1 MNILQISLNF
11 KFSYMKNILI
21 LVGTLFLA
29 TFSFSQ
35 NNCNDAIDL
44 GIVPSDAQCGPGG
57 TSGLGSFTTP
67 IGANTNT
74 VDASNPYTYIPDCQG
89 GTADMPLFAEDMWF
103 SFEATA
109 TVLNVALTNIQGF
122 SEVNVGFFTGSCA
135 QLVGL
140 GCQIGTGITGG
151 DNFNAVLEPLNPG
164 ETYYVM
170 VSGAAGEEG
179 TYDISIANSLDCD
192 DCLLGSTL
200 DVSPAPVA
208 GSYGGGE
215 AVTFCYTV
223 TEYEQV
229 SSNWLH
235 GITVDLGA
243 GWTGAITGQTPN
255 GNVSCE
261 GGGDWDW
268 YDNLATPQGSLS
280 GFFFDGDFVTEGGT
294 GDNNPVDNYGD
305 FNAQDCDLEFCFTLV
320 TDPCIA
326 ADTDLSVTISTW
338 ADGETGVWTS
348 PACQNDAITTFNA
361 ILACCLPPNLTVV
374 QPACPGDNG
383 TITPSV
389 LTSVAGDYTFIIYD
403 ENGDEVAIEV
413 SGDLNDN
420 SDDLSA
426 GFNYVGATQS
436 LPEGTYTVIVV
447 DPLNCVGSEQTILI
461 APAAF
466 NLNVPADIVVCE
478 NSTVPGSGF
487 TNDGSGVTYAWTMTP
502 DIGAGTGGNG
512 QIGSFTATNPGAIA
526 TVTVTGTP
534 DNSPCTVIE
543 TYTIEVTP
551 APVVTLTASAP
562 CVNGTTPVVLTGTYT
577 PIQDGVPVSFEN
589 GTNVPVAGSGNNPDI
604 GTTSQATSSSITNFQ
619 TGILESICF
628 TLSADQPG
636 GIQYIAIEV
645 NGVIYSS
652 VAGSPA
658 GAISDPSLV
667 ILAGQI
673 AAVPGNGG
681 GNDPQITQNFCVPQD
696 FLNTI
701 EATGG
706 LVNTN
711 WTFTT
716 EYTLSGNEGADIF
729 DFEVVINEIAPYDFV
744 WSGNDITVGPTA
756 DETFGLPISIT
767 AVPTADE
774 TYTLCVTDDNNPG
787 CTGCETIDILID
799 AAPTAT
805 PQVDSYQCITD
816 VPAINPSIID
826 DEADNSAVVSVL
838 FESET
843 DTGAGTCPRTI
854 VRTYRVTDDCGGFI
868 DVTHT
873 ITVEDTQVPTATVAG
888 ALDVTLECSDA
899 AGLAAAQLLAP
910 SATDNCG
917 LDLSTLTEVS
927 GGLVGICPEE
937 GTYTNTW
944 TIEDDCGNVSAV
956 YTQVITIEDTEVPT
970 WTTVAGALDVTLECS
985 DAAGITAA
993 QAAFPV
999 AADNCDADVTNIVEV
1014 AGAFVAGACPEEGT
1028 YTNTW
1033 TVTDCAGNVS
1043 AVYTQVITIEDTEV
1057 PTWTTVAGALDASFE
1072 CSDVSG
1078 LAAAQALSPIA
1089 ADNCDADVTN
1099 IVEVVGALVPRCLSR
1114 RRYLYK
1120 HMDSYRLR
1128 WKCKCSLYASNYY

>member
-927 GGLVGICPEE
+927 GG
-937 GTYTNTW
+937 
-944 TIEDDCGNVSAV
+944 VSR
-956 YTQVITIEDTEVPT
+956 
-970 WTTVAGALDVTLECS
+970 
-985 DAAGITAA
+985 
-993 QAAFPV
+993 
-999 AADNCDADVTNIVEV
+999 N
-1014 AGAFVAGACPEEGT
+1014 
-1028 YTNTW
+1028 
-1033 TVTDCAGNVS
+1033 
-1043 AVYTQVITIEDTEV
+1043 
-1057 PTWTTVAGALDASFE
+1057 
-1072 CSDVSG
+1072 
-1078 LAAAQALSPIA
+1078 
-1089 ADNCDADVTN
+1089 
-1099 IVEVVGALVPRCLSR
+1099 LSR
-1114 RRYLYK
+1114 GRDLYK
-1120 HMDSYRLR
+1120 YLDNRR
-1128 WKCKCSLYASNYY
+1128 